1 MHRYINGE
9 YAYDVIN
16 TIAYYVLLISS
27 LFYYKSKG
35 EVMGLWSKYAIRLAS
50 RFSIAS
56 GRITKLVLSLVELFL
71 FALLL
76 NYCTYTNMAF
86 GNLVG
91 TGGNYFST
99 LFLAPIAW
107 SLLSLILGANPLEQ
121 IDIATMFVPVY
132 LFFVKLA
139 CFYNGCCW
147 GIPWEDGPYNQHP
160 YHPGRQV
167 PVQAIE
173 CFWCLVIFAF
183 LLWYRKKA
191 KRGTM
196 YPLYMMLY
204 SATRFCSEFFRH
216 EENVLWIF
224 KTYHLLCIAGF
235 LIGLLFYFF
244 AVKFGD
250 RMFSFIDKLHK
261 KFDGTIATTEAGHKT
276 EHETMAIEKAR
287 IDEMKRKQK
296 EREKKNKKL
305 YSHSR
310 KL

>member
-1 MHRYINGE
+1 MYRYINGE
-9 YAYDVIN
+9 YAYELIN

-50 RFSIAS
+50 RFSDSSVRKI
-56 GRITKLVLSLVELFL
+56 KLVLSLVELFL
-71 FALLL
+71 FARVL
-76 NYCTYTNMAF
+76 NYCTNANMAF

-91 TGGNYFST
+91 TGGNYFAT

-107 SLLSLILGANPLEQ
+107 FLLSLILIANPLEQ
-121 IDIATMFVPVY
+121 IDIATMFAPVY

-147 GIPWEDGPYNQHP
+147 GIPWENGPYNRHP

-173 CFWCLVIFAF
+173 CFWCLIIFAF

-191 KRGTM
+191 KKGTM

-235 LIGLLFYFF
+235 LIGLLFYFL
-244 AVKFGD
+244 AVKLGD

-261 KFDGTIATTEAGHKT
+261 KIDTITTTTESGHNT
-276 EHETMAIEKAR
+276 EYETLAKEKAR

-296 EREKKNKKL
+296 EREKKNKKM